1 MRGVDMEFDARL
13 MPGYRPQQIL
23 FAQRPAPPQVPTA
36 AAAELQSAV
45 AALNSVGDSYRGAIA
60 ALEKCAETMAA
71 NTASNERLAAANEKL
86 AAAIGKQARQDR
98 RRQA

>member
-23 FAQRPAPPQVPTA
+23 FAQRPAPPPTA